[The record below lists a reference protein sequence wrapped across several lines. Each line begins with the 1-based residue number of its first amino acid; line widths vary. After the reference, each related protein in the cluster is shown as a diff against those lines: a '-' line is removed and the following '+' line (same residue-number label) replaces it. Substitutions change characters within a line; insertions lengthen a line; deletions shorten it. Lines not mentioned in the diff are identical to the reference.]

1 MSAESPEAGEDIES
15 HPLYKPLKHRCLVLV
30 DKNGEALDSDEKMR
44 TEGLPELAIIYAIDE
59 NSEDLRLWRQNCKQF
74 EFVDPALLTGDASE
88 KLIVMK
94 NLESTHIE
102 QLVFAY
108 ENFNMLNE
116 NIGLAFAR
124 LQVLQVKD
132 EKYKK
137 FYPRVKLP
145 KPGTSARMLLDR
157 VKLTKNLVLTGY
169 NDRSADCILYTGGDF
184 PKPYAYEMM
193 EDQARSGGIEIIKPH
208 QLVYGLTTGALAR
221 ATSKLRKEISSGLA
235 DYIREHID
243 WLSFAEMPSATQQV
257 FYFKGKT

>member
-1 MSAESPEAGEDIES
+1 MSVESLEVGENTES
-15 HPLYKPLKHRCLVLV
+15 HPLYKPLRHRCLVLV

-44 TEGLPELAIIYAIDE
+44 TEGLPDLAIVHAIDE
-59 NSEDLRLWRQNCKQF
+59 NSENLRSWRQNCKQF
-74 EFVDPALLTGDASE
+74 EFVDPALLTGDASA

-94 NLESTHIE
+94 NLELIHIE

-108 ENFNMLNE
+108 ENFNILNE
-116 NIGLAFAR
+116 SIGLAFAR
-124 LQVLQVKD
+124 LQVLQVED

-169 NDRSADCILYTGGDF
+169 NDRSADHILYTGGDF
-184 PKPYAYEMM
+184 PRPGAYVDVEHLAS
-193 EDQARSGGIEIIKPH
+193 DGRIEIIKPH
-208 QLVYGLTTGALAR
+208 QLVYGLQTGVFMR
-221 ATSKLRKEISSGLA
+221 ATPLLRAERPLDVA
-235 DYIREHID
+235 DYIRERVD
-243 WLSFAEMPSATQQV
+243 WLSFRERDSASQEV

>member
-1 MSAESPEAGEDIES
+1 MSVGSPEVGGDTES
-15 HPLYKPLKHRCLVLV
+15 HPLYKPLRHRCLVLV

-44 TEGLPELAIIYAIDE
+44 TEGLPDLAIVHAIDE
-59 NSEDLRLWRQNCKQF
+59 NSENLRSWRQNCKQF
-74 EFVDPALLTGDASE
+74 EFVDPALLTGDASA

-94 NLESTHIE
+94 NLEPTHIE

-108 ENFNMLNE
+108 ENFNILNE
-116 NIGLAFAR
+116 SIGLAFAR
-124 LQVLQVKD
+124 LQVLQVED

-145 KPGTSARMLLDR
+145 KPGTLARMLLDR

-169 NDRSADCILYTGGDF
+169 DDRSADHILYTGGDF
-184 PKPYAYEMM
+184 PRPYAYKMM
-193 EDQARSGGIEIIKPH
+193 ENQARSGRIKIIKPH
-208 QLVYGLTTGALAR
+208 QLVYGLTAGALVS
-221 ATSKLRKEISSGLA
+221 ATNKLRKERPLDLA

-243 WLSFAEMPSATQQV
+243 WLSFAEMSSATQQV